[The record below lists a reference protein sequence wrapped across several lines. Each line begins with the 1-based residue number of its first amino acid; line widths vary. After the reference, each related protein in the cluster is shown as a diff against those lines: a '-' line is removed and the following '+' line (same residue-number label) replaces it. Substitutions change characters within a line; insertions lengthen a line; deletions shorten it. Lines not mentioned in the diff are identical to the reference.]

1 MIFNQALGG
10 SLFLATKT
18 QLASETLFSDSKDAP
33 TRVHT
38 GRIHFIHFE
47 KVFLFS
53 VKSSLQKSPP
63 VSHNQFLNSP
73 TAAGSESIT
82 MKLSFSYFSNLSF
95 DRVTFC
101 KKLISPSVQLFS
113 LHFSTEWDY
122 PSNTYT
128 PPSSSLLLS
137 AELHLTCFLPLAF
150 HSSVALFLSPLRVC
164 VLFVIFI
171 YFIFFLPVFQF
182 CLLWMQCARRLVGK
196 VQSYCWPLG
205 FFFSYLFYGCVYVQ
219 KPVSM
224 SAAVCVCGHAVRV
237 QSCVSRVLI
246 LHICCQVSR
255 SLY

>member
-1 MIFNQALGG
+1 MHPHA
-10 SLFLATKT
+10 ST
-18 QLASETLFSDSKDAP
+18 QGASISYTLKKF
-33 TRVHT
+33 
-38 GRIHFIHFE
+38 
-47 KVFLFS
+47 FLFS

-182 CLLWMQCARRLVGK
+182 CLLWMQGARRLVGK

-205 FFFSYLFYGCVYVQ
+205 FFFFPIYFMVVCMCKSLYPFPLLFVFAVTQCECSHACLACSFYIF
-219 KPVSM
+219 
-224 SAAVCVCGHAVRV
+224 AA
-237 QSCVSRVLI
+237 
-246 LHICCQVSR
+246 R
-255 SLY
+255 SLGLSTRGFSFTP